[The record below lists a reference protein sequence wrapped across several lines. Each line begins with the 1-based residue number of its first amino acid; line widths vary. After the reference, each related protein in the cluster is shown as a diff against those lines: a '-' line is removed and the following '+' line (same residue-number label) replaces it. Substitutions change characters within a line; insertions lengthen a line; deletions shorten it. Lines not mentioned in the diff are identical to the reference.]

1 MNRRL
6 ETRQPIALLALVHP
20 KQGRAWMCSIRDF
33 CRGGMLLSSDPGQP
47 TLGHAGA
54 VARRDDVVTVHFSV
68 PTGAVQRHFRITAQ
82 IARVL
87 EGGMGIGVYVADG
100 VDRAALAALTR
111 FAGAPES
118 SDDVEPV
125 VAGDARDVRI
135 TDEHTAKVRAQLRHM
150 LERAVPRIARAF
162 LERADRDLL
171 VRARDAGSTS
181 LQNALFQSMTTLE
194 HHRREIEER
203 LQQAVLK
210 QIDHVEDAASVIDRR
225 RRKSFAGQAQK
236 LALVDTLRF
245 EEWLAVAEVISK
257 AEARSQ
263 QALTDIRLRMG
274 LLARAWGHKEVN
286 PVSPSVLISA
296 LDDTLDTLDLHQGTR
311 NVLYRSMQ
319 ESVLPLLRSLY
330 ASIDDWLAACGFF
343 PPIEDLEPRPEPKP
357 KRDSAATV
365 PAAEPAQTPAG
376 GAPAPAGA
384 DSTGSFTAAGKNT
397 GAFNAAGNNTGA
409 FNATGNSR
417 GAVNPA
423 VTMVQVP
430 GLGPGFAPGPVPGGS
445 ASAQRAD
452 GTSAVAGTA
461 GGFGALPGRSPLN
474 AAASGHGVPGETG
487 PAPWGAGAY
496 QAVRELLD
504 LGRRAQVAR
513 GAAAPLEAPTADG
526 AEFNTLEIVAGLS
539 DLQRRGVVAS
549 SPLRTQLVDQ
559 LRRRSGEPERGLSAA
574 DIDRFQVVENLVASI
589 QQDDLVTEGVKHWVK
604 RLEVTLGKL
613 AAQQPEFLNSS
624 PHSPH
629 AAIEVLNQLAKL
641 GNTADE
647 GEGIDR
653 EVGRRVDDLMN
664 KLIHDFDSEPEV
676 FDEVLKHLHP
686 LVERQSR
693 AYRGNF
699 ERTVRQS
706 EGQQKL
712 TSARR
717 AVLEALEPRVAD
729 REVPQLMLQLLTPGW
744 RNLMVHSYL
753 RHGPSSREWRDNV
766 DVVDRIGDALTGAR
780 PASASESRQLI
791 EAVRLGLEGI
801 SFDPLKRD
809 PLLQSLAAALTGK
822 APAALPRTLVERA
835 DAARVLELEGVMP
848 EPDPEPV
855 VDEPEAAA
863 HWQRA
868 LAQARKLQVGDWMA
882 YTEQSGRPRILTL
895 AFIGEASSSF
905 VLVNRKGIKV
915 KEFSLREMTDAISHG
930 VVASL
935 DEFDLPLTERATHR
949 MLQNMHN
956 QISYLAAHDELTG
969 LINRRE
975 FERKLEKLITSART
989 SDFHHVLLYIDLD
1002 QFKVINN
1009 TSGHAAGDDLLKAL
1023 AGRLKHSLRGTRH
1036 TLARLGGDEFGILL
1050 DRTSE
1055 DEGRRIA
1062 ERELETIRQ
1071 LRFEV
1076 DGRLFTTAASI
1087 GLVEIDSESIS
1098 VTTVLQLADAACF
1111 AAKDAGR
1118 NRVHVYQ
1125 RTDAKMQA
1133 RRGAM
1138 EWAVQIDKATAENRL
1153 ILNCQRIQP
1162 IGAGGS
1168 ELDVHY
1174 EVLLTMLDEQ
1184 GNTVAP
1190 AEFIAAAET
1199 YNRMTQVDR
1208 WVVRNTLL
1216 WMSEHRQEM
1225 DRIGGLSINVSGHS
1239 INDESFT
1246 DFILRQ
1252 FSLSRVP
1259 TGKVCFEVTETA
1271 AIANLTSAINFMN
1284 KMKLI
1289 GCKFSLDD
1297 FGTGLSSYSYLRN
1310 LPVDYIKIDGVFV
1323 HDLPNSPADYAVV
1336 KSINEIAHFMGKKT
1350 VAEYV
1355 ENQEI
1360 LAQLAEIG
1368 VDFAQGYGIERPR
1381 PLAEFARPS
1390 PAVAH

>member
-1 MNRRL
+1 MNRRI

-20 KQGRAWMCSIRDF
+20 KQGRAWMCTIRDF

-54 VARRDDVVTVHFSV
+54 APRKDDIVTVHFSV
-68 PTGAVQRHFRITAQ
+68 PTGAVQRHFRLSAQ

-87 EGGMGIGVYVADG
+87 DGGMGIGVYVAVG
-100 VDRAALAALTR
+100 IDRAALTALTR
-111 FAGAPES
+111 FAGVPDNDEDAAPA
-118 SDDVEPV
+118 P
-125 VAGDARDVRI
+125 AGDIRDPRI
-135 TDEHTAKVRAQLRHM
+135 TQEQADQVRSQIRNM
-150 LERAVPRIARAF
+150 LERAMPRIARAF
-162 LERADRDLL
+162 LERADKDLL
-171 VRARDAGSTS
+171 LRARDAGTTS

-194 HHRREIEER
+194 HHRRQVEER
-203 LQQAVLK
+203 LQQAVLQ
-210 QIDHVEDAASVIDRR
+210 QIDHVEDATAVIDRR

-274 LLARAWGHKEVN
+274 LVARAWGHKDVN
-286 PVSPSVLISA
+286 PVSPSVLVSA
-296 LDDTLDTLDLHQGTR
+296 LDDTLDTLDLHKGTR
-311 NVLYRSMQ
+311 NVLYKSMQ
-319 ESVLPLLRSLY
+319 EAVLPLLRSLFT
-330 ASIDDWLAACGFF
+330 SIDEWLAACGFF
-343 PPIEDLEPRPEPKP
+343 PSIEELEPRPEARPKP
-357 KRDSAATV
+357 PQRAAPSASSNPV
-365 PAAEPAQTPAG
+365 AEP
-376 GAPAPAGA
+376 
-384 DSTGSFTAAGKNT
+384 DAAGQGLAPVSPMMAAT
-397 GAFNAAGNNTGA
+397 GAFAAPPGLAFPGGEVATLQGGVGLMPGA
-409 FNATGNSR
+409 IPQAPGV
-417 GAVNPA
+417 G
-423 VTMVQVP
+423 P
-430 GLGPGFAPGPVPGGS
+430 GLGPGLGQGLGQGIGPGLGRGIGPGGQS
-445 ASAQRAD
+445 GAAGVGR
-452 GTSAVAGTA
+452 GAVAG
-461 GGFGALPGRSPLN
+461 GA
-474 AAASGHGVPGETG
+474 T
-487 PAPWGAGAY
+487 WGAGAY

-504 LGRRAQVAR
+504 LGRRAQIAR
-513 GAAAPLEAPTADG
+513 GAAAPLEAPVADG
-526 AEFNTLEIVAGLS
+526 VEFNTLEIVAGLS

-549 SPLRTQLVDQ
+549 SPLRTQLVEQ
-559 LRRRSGEPERGLSAA
+559 LRRRSGEPERGLSTG

-589 QQDDLVTEGVKHWVK
+589 QQDDLVTEGVKQWVK
-604 RLEVTLGKL
+604 QLEVTLGKL

-624 PHSPH
+624 PQHPH

-653 EVGRRVDDLMN
+653 EVGRRVDQLMTR
-664 KLIHDFDSEPEV
+664 LVHDFDSDPEV
-676 FDEVLKHLHP
+676 FDEVLKNLHP

-717 AVLEALEPRVAD
+717 AVLDVLERRVAD
-729 REVPQLMLQLLTPGW
+729 KDVPELMLQLLTPGW
-744 RNLMVHSYL
+744 RNLMVHAYL

-766 DVVDRIGDALTGAR
+766 DIVDRIGDALSGAR
-780 PASASESRQLI
+780 PTSAAESRQLL
-791 EAVRLGLEGI
+791 EAVRLGLESI
-801 SFDPLKRD
+801 SFDPIKRD
-809 PLLQSLAAALTGK
+809 PLLQKLGQALTGK
-822 APAALPRTLVERA
+822 NPQPAVQTRVARA
-835 DAARVLELEGVMP
+835 DTARVLELEGVMP
-848 EPDPEPV
+848 EQDPEPL
-855 VDEPEAAA
+855 VDDAEAAS
-863 HWQRA
+863 HWQRC

-895 AFIGEASSSF
+895 AFIGEGHSSF

-930 VVASL
+930 VVATL

-956 QISYLAAHDELTG
+956 QIAYLAAHDELTG
-969 LINRRE
+969 LVNRRE
-975 FERKLEKLITSART
+975 FEKKLEKLIATART

-1009 TSGHAAGDDLLKAL
+1009 TGGHAAGDELLKTL
-1023 AGRLKHSLRGTRH
+1023 AGKLKHSLRGTRH
-1036 TLARLGGDEFGILL
+1036 TLARLGGDEFGVLL

-1071 LRFEV
+1071 LRFELE
-1076 DGRLFTTAASI
+1076 GRLFTTAASI
-1087 GLVEIDSESIS
+1087 GLVQIDGESGG
-1098 VTTVLQLADAACF
+1098 VTSVLQLADAACF

-1118 NRVHVYQ
+1118 NRVHVYE
-1125 RTDAKMQA
+1125 RTDSKMQA

-1153 ILNCQRIQP
+1153 ILNCQRIEP
-1162 IGAGGS
+1162 IGVASS
-1168 ELDVHY
+1168 EADVHY
-1174 EVLLTMLDEQ
+1174 EVLLTMVDEQ
-1184 GNTVAP
+1184 GVTVAP
-1190 AEFIAAAET
+1190 SEFIAAAET

-1208 WVVRNTLL
+1208 WVVRNALL
-1216 WMSEHRQEM
+1216 WMSEHREEI
-1225 DRIGGLSINVSGHS
+1225 DRIGGFSINVSGHS

-1246 DFILRQ
+1246 DFVLRQ

-1271 AIANLTSAINFMN
+1271 AIANLNSAINFMN

-1310 LPVDYIKIDGVFV
+1310 LPVDFIKIDGVFV
-1323 HDLPNSPADYAVV
+1323 RDLPNSPADYAVV

-1355 ENQEI
+1355 ENAAI
-1360 LAQLAEIG
+1360 LAQLVEIG
-1368 VDFAQGYGIERPR
+1368 VDYAQGYGIERPR
-1381 PLAEFARPS
+1381 PLAEFVRA
-1390 PAVAH
+1390 PAEVAG